1 MKTAEI
7 NNVEILATGKWS
19 GSRKAEVTLK
29 DLEEMVQN
37 FDKKVV
43 DPWITLDHNDGYTN
57 KVKNF
62 LKVAS
67 LGWVSKLWTEGNK
80 LMANFKEVPAQIAKL
95 IDAGTLKKRSVE
107 YYPSDTPYRVNGKDY
122 KNLLTAVTFFGA
134 GKPAVNSLADDF
146 EVLMLANKSHAVL
159 EGVTALQS
167 KITEGDTMKVEEK
180 EKLDEIKLLRNQI
193 AKLKAAKVKL
203 EAEAE
208 AEDEAED
215 DEEVK
220 VPKKGKGKMEDPT
233 DEDGE
238 EPDEDDEDTKTEAE
252 DEAEESDDEDDT
264 SEDDSDVSD
273 DEKDKMAKY
282 AMEAMSEAM
291 EAMKKMGSKS
301 KKEKAKYQA
310 LKGKYSKLVAF
321 KARKLKAEAAT
332 WVDSQMQVGKILPR
346 ARDMAVDSYL
356 RFKSEGKD
364 SLALFKEDVENRPE
378 ATVLSEEYR
387 EISLKG
393 LDPNEVESKKVNFKS
408 NDEVDRE
415 IERLMKTDTKLD
427 WMSAFNQIKDRH
439 TRHMEGIQ

>member
-107 YYPSDTPYRVNGKDY
+107 YYPADTPYRVNGKDY

-146 EVLMLANKSHAVL
+146 EVLMLSNQAHPVL

-180 EKLDEIKLLRNQI
+180 EKLDELKLLRNQI
-193 AKLKAAKVKL
+193 TKLKATVTKL

-208 AEDEAED
+208 AEAEAED
-215 DEEVK
+215 EDEKK
-220 VPKKGKGKMEDPT
+220 VPEKKGKGKMDDST

-252 DEAEESDDEDDT
+252 DESDSKDEDDT
-264 SEDDSDVSD
+264 SEDDSEVPE
-273 DEKDKMAKY
+273 DEKGKMAKY
-282 AMEAMSEAM
+282 AMEAMSEAL

-301 KKEKAKYQA
+301 KKEAAKYQA
-310 LKGKYSKLVAF
+310 LKGKYAKLVAF
-321 KARKLKAEAAT
+321 KARQLKAEAAT

-393 LDPNEVESKKVNFKS
+393 LDPNEIESKKVNFKS
-408 NDEVDRE
+408 NEEVDRE
-415 IERLMKTDTKLD
+415 IERLQKGNPKLT
-427 WMSAFNQIKDRH
+427 WMDAFQEIKDRH